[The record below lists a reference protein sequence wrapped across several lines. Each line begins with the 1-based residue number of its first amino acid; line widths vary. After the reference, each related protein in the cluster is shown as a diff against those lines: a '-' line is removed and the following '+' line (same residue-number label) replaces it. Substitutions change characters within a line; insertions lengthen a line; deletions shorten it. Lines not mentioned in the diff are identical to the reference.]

1 MMTELFNTVEEL
13 TETYLVTWVIQRCGG
28 TLGSSKYSME
38 FNDYLEA
45 RNHIL
50 GLMGDED
57 YIPLKKLELKTLK
70 SGVK

>member
-13 TETYLVTWVIQRCGG
+13 TGTYLVTWVI
-28 TLGSSKYSME
+28 GSSKYSME

-50 GLMGDED
+50 GLMGNED
-57 YIPLKKLELKTLK
+57 DIPLKKLELKTLK
-70 SGVK
+70 SGGK